1 LKLQSSLRDSKL
13 VILLRIIVA
22 RSFIPVFGIAYFPLE
37 ILGVETR
44 LIESFAGWVRHFSIT
59 HDV

>member
-1 LKLQSSLRDSKL
+1 
-13 VILLRIIVA
+13 VILLRVIIA

-37 ILGVETR
+37 IFGVER
-44 LIESFAGWVRHFSIT
+44 RFIEGFAGWVRHFSIT